1 MRYLFFFFVYLL
13 TIEVSAHE
21 YESIIISEN
30 KKNLS
35 KEIYSTLKRDHFQAR
50 VDTTNFNERYI
61 LAIDAFLRPI
71 LWIFS
76 IYFRLFKF
84 NSSEDAAP
92 PETNSMPDSVFI
104 IKKIGKQPI

>member
-61 LAIDAFLRPI
+61 LAIIEKLDENKNYFTLAEINHFLFLI
-71 LWIFS
+71 S
-76 IYFRLFKF
+76 IVPLDHY
-84 NSSEDAAP
+84 
-92 PETNSMPDSVFI
+92 
-104 IKKIGKQPI
+104 